1 MKDKGKPQEQYE
13 PAKTYVDE
21 QLAIMRKHGTAPKL
35 STKEY
40 EVLVRKV
47 AAATVK

>member
-1 MKDKGKPQEQYE
+1 MKNKGKRQEQYE
-13 PAKTYVDE
+13 PAKIYVDE

>member
-1 MKDKGKPQEQYE
+1 MKKAGKRKEHPE

-21 QLAIMRKHGTAPKL
+21 QLAIMKKHGTAPKL

-47 AAATVK
+47 AAATAK